1 MIQAVSKRP
10 AHKQR
15 ALNRPS
21 FFDAAHWVQKKALL
35 GLISTVAVLSALP
48 SSAANLAEIYDLSVN
63 NDPQLAA
70 AKAGYLAQ
78 REIKS
83 QAKAGLL
90 PRVVVGGA
98 ASDNKRR
105 TKLNDQAYNDNSW
118 QVVINQPV
126 FRLDRWFLL
135 QQSKNIEAQAK
146 AQFTAEQQQLIYR
159 VAESYLSILEAQD
172 RYGASIAERDAVQ
185 RQLEQVQQRFD
196 VGLVA
201 ITDVLESTA
210 AFDTSAVSVIE
221 AEGAQ
226 TVSFESLLRLT
237 GQSFSQIESLSA
249 DFPVEYPE
257 PRDEEAWVNAA
268 LQQNFSLIAAR
279 EAVNSARKQIQIA
292 RSGHMPTVDAQAYYA
307 ESRSGGGGFF
317 GSATDI
323 RAMELQLNVPIYSGG
338 LTQSQTRQAGYQLEQ
353 AQRNF
358 DLTQRTV
365 VENTRSLYSALNTD
379 VARVKAR
386 QKGIDSSQSALDAT
400 QTGYEVGTRNIVD
413 VLLAQQRLY
422 AAQFQYASARYQY
435 IKDTLRLKEVVGTL
449 SPEDIYALNKYI
461 EGQQGVGKLRPTTR

>member
-1 MIQAVSKRP
+1 MIQAVYKRP
-10 AHKQR
+10 AHKQS
-15 ALNRPS
+15 ALNRPF

-35 GLISTVAVLSALP
+35 GLISTVAIFSALP

-90 PRVVVGGA
+90 PKVVVGGA

-159 VAESYLSILEAQD
+159 VAESYLNILEAQD

-210 AFDTSAVSVIE
+210 AFDTSTVSVIE

-226 TVSFESLLRLT
+226 TISFESLLRLT

-338 LTQSQTRQAGYQLEQ
+338 LTKSQTRQAGYQLEQ

-422 AAQFQYASARYQY
+422 LAQFQYASARYQY
-435 IKDTLRLKEVVGTL
+435 IKDTLRLKEIVGTL

-461 EGQQGVGKLRPTTR
+461 EGEQGIGKLQPTTR

>member
-1 MIQAVSKRP
+1 MIQLVVKRP
-10 AHKQR
+10 AATDSSLKHPVF
-15 ALNRPS
+15 AH
-21 FFDAAHWVQKKALL
+21 AAETARKSLL
-35 GLISTVAVLSALP
+35 GLISAVAVLFSLP
-48 SSAANLAEIYDLSVN
+48 SSAANLAEIYDLAVN

-70 AKAGYLAQ
+70 AKAGYMAQ
-78 REIKS
+78 REVKS
-83 QAKAGLL
+83 QARAGLL
-90 PRVVVGGA
+90 PNIVVGGTS
-98 ASDNKRR
+98 SDNKRR
-105 TKLNDQAYNDNSW
+105 TKLDDQAYNDNAW

-126 FRLDRWFLL
+126 FRLDRWFQL
-135 QQSKNIEAQAK
+135 QQSKNVEAQAK
-146 AQFTAEQQQLIYR
+146 AQFTAEQQQLIFR
-159 VAESYLSILEAQD
+159 VADSYLNILEAQD
-172 RYGASIAERDAVQ
+172 RYGAAIAERDAVQ

-210 AFDTSAVSVIE
+210 AFDSSTVSVIE

-237 GQSFSQIESLSA
+237 GQSFTQVASLSA

-268 LQQNFSLIAAR
+268 LQQNFSLIASR
-279 EAVNSARKQIQIA
+279 EAVNTAQRQIQIA
-292 RSGHMPTVDAQAYYA
+292 RSGHLPTVDAQVFYA

-338 LTQSQTRQAGYQLEQ
+338 LTQSQSRQAGYQLEQ

-422 AAQFQYASARYQY
+422 LAQFQYASARYQY

-461 EGQQGVGKLRPTTR
+461 EGEQGVGKLLPTTQ

>member
-1 MIQAVSKRP
+1 
-10 AHKQR
+10 
-15 ALNRPS
+15 
-21 FFDAAHWVQKKALL
+21 
-35 GLISTVAVLSALP
+35 
-48 SSAANLAEIYDLSVN
+48 
-63 NDPQLAA
+63 
-70 AKAGYLAQ
+70 
-78 REIKS
+78 
-83 QAKAGLL
+83 
-90 PRVVVGGA
+90 
-98 ASDNKRR
+98 
-105 TKLNDQAYNDNSW
+105 
-118 QVVINQPV
+118 
-126 FRLDRWFLL
+126 
-135 QQSKNIEAQAK
+135 
-146 AQFTAEQQQLIYR
+146 
-159 VAESYLSILEAQD
+159 
-172 RYGASIAERDAVQ
+172 RDAVQ

-210 AFDTSAVSVIE
+210 AFDTSTVSVIE

-226 TVSFESLLRLT
+226 TISFESLLRLT

-338 LTQSQTRQAGYQLEQ
+338 LTKSQTRQAGYQLEQ

-422 AAQFQYASARYQY
+422 LAQFQYASARYQY
-435 IKDTLRLKEVVGTL
+435 IKDTLRLKEIVGTL

-461 EGQQGVGKLRPTTR
+461 EGEQGIGKLQPTTR